1 MEEKILIV
9 DDAAFMRNVMKNT
22 LARAGFHNIL
32 EAEKGSEAIELYGTE
47 KPDLVI
53 LDIAMGGMSG
63 LEVLNE
69 LIKIDA
75 EARIIMCSSIGQD
88 EVVKEAINLGAWEF
102 LVKPFKTEELSRMVQ
117 DVLNSEEQSH
127 FTARE

>member
-1 MEEKILIV
+1 MGEKILIV

-32 EAEKGSEAIELYGTE
+32 EAEKGSEAIELYRTE